1 MEEAGGRPTRAGVA
15 AAGSQQAAGFPQ
27 LCSPPSLHF
36 LRPQLPAGTPG
47 RNLVE
52 GGVSFPTCPGK

>member
-1 MEEAGGRPTRAGVA
+1 MEEARGRPTRAGVA

-27 LCSPPSLHF
+27 PRAPPSLHF

-47 RNLVE
+47 RNLEE
-52 GGVSFPTCPGK
+52 GGISLPTCPGK